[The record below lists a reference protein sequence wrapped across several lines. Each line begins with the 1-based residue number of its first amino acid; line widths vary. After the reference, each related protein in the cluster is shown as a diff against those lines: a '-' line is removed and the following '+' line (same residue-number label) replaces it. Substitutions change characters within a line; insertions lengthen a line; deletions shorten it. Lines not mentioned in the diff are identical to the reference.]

1 MKCLYCGSVIDDKS
15 QFCNSCGAKTHQEFV
30 SVEPA
35 ARAPSRRRKS
45 GISDLLKGSVIG
57 GVIGVI
63 LLIVGI
69 LVILSSITSLLGSAL
84 DPDEGAGGIVGD
96 MLGGFGRMIVG
107 AIICA
112 VGGTLMFWS
121 FIGFVIGAID
131 SR

>member
-1 MKCLYCGSVIDDKS
+1 MKCRYCGSVIDDKS
-15 QFCNSCGAKTHQEFV
+15 QFCNDCGMKVPQEPAA
-30 SVEPA
+30 VEPG

-63 LLIVGI
+63 LLIAGI
-69 LVILSSITSLLGSAL
+69 LVIVSSFSSIFGSVL
-84 DPDEGAGGIVGD
+84 DTDEGAGGIVDGI
-96 MLGGFGRMIVG
+96 LGGFVRIIVG

-121 FIGFVIGAID
+121 FIGFVIGAIG

>member
-1 MKCLYCGSVIDDKS
+1 MKCRYCGSVADDKA
-15 QFCNSCGAKTHQEFV
+15 QFCGSCGMRIRQG
-30 SVEPA
+30 SVVYEPG
-35 ARAPSRRRKS
+35 ARVPGSRQKS

-69 LVILSSITSLLGSAL
+69 LVILSSITSILGSAL
-84 DPDEGAGGIVGD
+84 DTDEGAGGIVEGL
-96 MLGGFGRMIVG
+96 LGGFGRMIVG

-112 VGGTLMFWS
+112 IGGTLMFWC
-121 FIGFVIGAID
+121 FVGFVIGAIG

>member
-1 MKCLYCGSVIDDKS
+1 MKCQYCGSVIDDKAR
-15 QFCNSCGAKTHQEFV
+15 FCASCGMKTHQEIAA
-30 SVEPA
+30 VEPG
-35 ARAPSRRRKS
+35 ARSPGSRRRS

-69 LVILSSITSLLGSAL
+69 LIIVSSISSFLGSAL
-84 DPDEGAGGIVGD
+84 DTDEGAGGIVEGI
-96 MLGGFGRMIVG
+96 LGGFGKMVVG

-112 VGGTLMFWS
+112 IGGTLMFWS
-121 FIGFVIGAID
+121 FVGFVIGAID

>member
-1 MKCLYCGSVIDDKS
+1 
-15 QFCNSCGAKTHQEFV
+15 
-30 SVEPA
+30 
-35 ARAPSRRRKS
+35 
-45 GISDLLKGSVIG
+45 LLKGSVVG

-69 LVILSSITSLLGSAL
+69 LVILSSFTSILGSAL
-84 DPDEGAGGIVGD
+84 DTDDGAGGIVEG

-121 FIGFVIGAID
+121 FIGFIIGAID

>member
-1 MKCLYCGSVIDDKS
+1 MMCRYCGSIIDDKF
-15 QFCNSCGAKTHQEFV
+15 QFCNSCGAKVLPAFV
-30 SVEPA
+30 PVAPVT
-35 ARAPSRRRKS
+35 RAHGSRRKS

-69 LVILSSITSLLGSAL
+69 LVIVSSISSVLGSAL
-84 DPDEGAGGIVGD
+84 DTDEGAGGIVDGI
-96 MLGGFGRMIVG
+96 LGGFVRMIVG
-107 AIICA
+107 AIMCA
-112 VGGTLMFWS
+112 IGGTLMFWS

>member
-1 MKCLYCGSVIDDKS
+1 MKCRYCGSVIDDKA
-15 QFCNSCGAKTHQEFV
+15 QFCNSCGAKIHQEFV
-30 SVEPA
+30 SVAPA
-35 ARAPSRRRKS
+35 ARAPSSRRKS

-69 LVILSSITSLLGSAL
+69 LVIVSSISSFLSSAL
-84 DPDEGAGGIVGD
+84 DTDEGAGGIVEGI
-96 MLGGFGRMIVG
+96 LGGFGRMIVG

-112 VGGTLMFWS
+112 IGGTLMFWS
-121 FIGFVIGAID
+121 FIGFVVGAID